1 MVNSNIKYIKAFLYP
16 AVGRRGSHEAHQAAN
31 QNT

>member
-1 MVNSNIKYIKAFLYP
+1 MVNINNKYIKALLYP
-16 AVGRRGSHEAHQAAN
+16 AGGRRGSNEAHQAAN